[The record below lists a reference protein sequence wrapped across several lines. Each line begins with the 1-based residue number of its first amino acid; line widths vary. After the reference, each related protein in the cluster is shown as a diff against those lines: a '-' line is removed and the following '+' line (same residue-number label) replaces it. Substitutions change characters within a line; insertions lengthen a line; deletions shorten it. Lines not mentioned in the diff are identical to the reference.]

1 MNSCSPKY
9 LMIQSSCWKKLDR
22 KPYIQDVNFVKY
34 HTHDL
39 EKYQT
44 RQHHITSDYLGGGGL
59 KGHLLHV
66 GTVHTSW
73 KALSRGLGNTP
84 RDGEPGGAVG
94 TTSIELFSQY
104 LPLPPQPPKR
114 MILRWTWPQAGQV
127 RWFLNTTF
135 SFCFLPKRLRNTI
148 LAPAL

>member
-1 MNSCSPKY
+1 M
-9 LMIQSSCWKKLDR
+9 KLHKFMFSKIFNDTEFMLR
-22 KPYIQDVNFVKY
+22 KAGQKTIHTGHQFCKIS

-39 EKYQT
+39 EKHQT

-66 GTVHTSW
+66 GPAHTSW

-94 TTSIELFSQY
+94 TTSLELFSQY
-104 LPLPPQPPKR
+104 LPPSPPTPKKNDFKVDLPTGRTGK
-114 MILRWTWPQAGQV
+114 IV
-127 RWFLNTTF
+127 
-135 SFCFLPKRLRNTI
+135 SDSHI
-148 LAPAL
+148 